1 MRHILA
7 EGGDRSSGPVGRLV
21 RVESPARRRHY
32 GLRRSSM
39 DKKLPSAY
47 RRFADA
53 QPRIMKAYEELSR
66 ATLTD
71 GPLDR
76 KQAELVKIGITI
88 GAGLE
93 GATHSHVRRA
103 LEAGASADEIRHA
116 IRLALTTVG
125 FPSMMAALGWANDVI
140 DGASK

>member
-1 MRHILA
+1 
-7 EGGDRSSGPVGRLV
+7 
-21 RVESPARRRHY
+21 
-32 GLRRSSM
+32 M

-53 QPRIMKAYEELSR
+53 QPRIMKAYEELSA
-66 ATLTD
+66 ATLAD
-71 GPLDR
+71 GPLER
-76 KQAELVKIGITI
+76 KHAELVKIGITI

-103 LEAGASADEIRHA
+103 LEAGATPEEIRHA

-140 DGASK
+140 DGAASKRV

>member
-1 MRHILA
+1 
-7 EGGDRSSGPVGRLV
+7 
-21 RVESPARRRHY
+21 
-32 GLRRSSM
+32 M

-47 RRFADA
+47 RRFADD
-53 QPRIMKAYEELSR
+53 QPRIMKAYEELSA
-66 ATLTD
+66 ATLAE

-76 KQAELVKIGITI
+76 RHAELVKIGITI

-103 LEAGASADEIRHA
+103 IEAGATPDEVRHA

-140 DGASK
+140 DGAAGKGR

>member
-1 MRHILA
+1 M
-7 EGGDRSSGPVGRLV
+7 E
-21 RVESPARRRHY
+21 
-32 GLRRSSM
+32 
-39 DKKLPSAY
+39 KKLPSAY
-47 RRFADA
+47 RRFGDA
-53 QPRIMKAYEELSR
+53 QPRIMKAYEELSA

-76 KQAELVKIGITI
+76 KHAELVKIGITV

-103 LEAGASADEIRHA
+103 LEAGAQPDEIRHA

-125 FPSMMAALGWANDVI
+125 FPTMMAALGWANDVI
-140 DGASK
+140 DGACRER